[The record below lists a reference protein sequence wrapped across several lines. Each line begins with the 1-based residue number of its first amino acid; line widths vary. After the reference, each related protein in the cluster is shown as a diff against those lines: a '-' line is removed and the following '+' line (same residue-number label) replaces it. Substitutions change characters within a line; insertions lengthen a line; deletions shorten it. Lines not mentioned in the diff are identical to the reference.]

1 MQLRNPWGRP
11 RGDVE
16 WRGDW
21 SDTDTVNW
29 TTRIKRKVNF
39 IARADGIFWMSFED
53 FCEHFHSLYI
63 CRLYIRDLELPTN
76 RIEKGWRK
84 YTCPGTWE
92 KGSTSGGA
100 PTRTHKRAGLNPQYL
115 LLPTMP
121 HTSIFITLEQP
132 SLYMAKHVCIFVS
145 SVGGRRFQRIR
156 GRAHVCDSTPFSN
169 SALVSCEIPD
179 VTEALESTRPT
190 EAGGTE
196 AMANESNDDARN
208 GRSGGGRSG
217 GGRSGGRNGGRNGS
231 GSPSLMDSVVVNE
244 SNYFIEGALTIMVCT
259 YEEDVVSDYRLT
271 VYANYPL
278 QCSNE
283 NNCAEGEPGE
293 SLPRMG
299 AETPLE
305 IDPQRKKMITKKKKR
320 RSR

>member
-1 MQLRNPWGRP
+1 MYQLHEEGHLLSAGSPPQYPGEASVSPMGIVHGHAYAILRLVKVRDIHGEHKLVQLRNPWGRP

-21 SDTDTVNW
+21 SDIDTVNW
-29 TTRIKRKVNF
+29 TTRMKRKVNF
-39 IARADGIFWMSFED
+39 IAREDGIFWMSFED

-84 YTCPGTWE
+84 YTCPGTWIQ
-92 KGSTSGGA
+92 GSTGGGA

-156 GRAHVCDSTPFSN
+156 GRVRVELFLLHTSKILF
-169 SALVSCEIPD
+169 
-179 VTEALESTRPT
+179 
-190 EAGGTE
+190 
-196 AMANESNDDARN
+196 
-208 GRSGGGRSG
+208 
-217 GGRSGGRNGGRNGS
+217 
-231 GSPSLMDSVVVNE
+231 
-244 SNYFIEGALTIMVCT
+244 
-259 YEEDVVSDYRLT
+259 
-271 VYANYPL
+271 YADFYL
-278 QCSNE
+278 
-283 NNCAEGEPGE
+283 
-293 SLPRMG
+293 
-299 AETPLE
+299 
-305 IDPQRKKMITKKKKR
+305 
-320 RSR
+320 